1 MMRPMKLFTVTE
13 AAQQLG
19 MTSGGL
25 LTNILSGEPARAA
38 DGAAVADHSGGPG
51 EVQAGA
57 SCEVGTRQEARGES
71 RSSPEEAQ
79 ARRGERSMTQDNVL
93 EQNFQEQ
100 IEKIIS
106 LSIEVNPDVV
116 LASKWTVA
124 YFSRY
129 SRSERPVECRWSG
142 PLGDMPRALRE
153 ELRGWMEAWWDQCN
167 KEPTTA

>member
-1 MMRPMKLFTVTE
+1 
-13 AAQQLG
+13 
-19 MTSGGL
+19 
-25 LTNILSGEPARAA
+25 
-38 DGAAVADHSGGPG
+38 
-51 EVQAGA
+51 
-57 SCEVGTRQEARGES
+57 
-71 RSSPEEAQ
+71 
-79 ARRGERSMTQDNVL
+79 MTQDNVL

-153 ELRGWMEAWWDQCN
+153 ELRVGWKRGGTNATKNPRQREPRIGSYKLNRPEAEN
-167 KEPTTA
+167 FEAALMLPMSASRSFAVVGVVIGTARFGMPHLLTHSSPHRN